1 MLLEIKNL
9 VKRYD
14 EFLAVDNVSFSVKE
28 GEILGLLGPNGAG
41 KTTIINCLIGLK
53 SIDSGDIKVFG
64 KELKTN
70 ELDIKKHIGIVTQNI
85 SIYYDLNAYDN
96 VMYFGGIYGLRGK
109 YLRECVEEALNF
121 CGLWEERKKS
131 PKAFSGGMLRRL
143 NIACGI
149 VHKPKL
155 IIMDEPTAGID
166 PQSRSHIIQGIEELN
181 RKGTSV
187 IYTSHYMEEVE
198 RLCNHIIILD
208 HGRIIA
214 RGTKDE
220 LKSMISTEEK
230 VRIKVSSLNYTIVD
244 KIKQIY
250 GVKECSINEEYIYI
264 ISKKDSKN
272 LGKIIDMLVTDGI
285 EIMDIDI
292 DKPNIET
299 VFLTLTGRTLR
310 N

>member
-14 EFLAVDNVSFSVKE
+14 EFLAVDNVSFNIKE

-41 KTTIINCLIGLK
+41 KTTIINCIIGLNK
-53 SIDSGDIKVFG
+53 IDSGSIKVFG
-64 KELKTN
+64 KNLKTN
-70 ELDIKKHIGIVTQNI
+70 ELSIKKYIGIVTQNI
-85 SIYYDLNAYDN
+85 TVYNDLNAYDN

-109 YLRECVEEALNF
+109 KLKEYVEEALNF
-121 CGLWEERKKS
+121 CGLWEDRKKS
-131 PKAFSGGMLRRL
+131 PEAFSGGMLRRL

-166 PQSRSHIIQGIEELN
+166 PKSRSHILEGIEKLN
-181 RKGTSV
+181 KEGVSV

-198 RLCNHIIILD
+198 RLCKNIIIID
-208 HGRIIA
+208 QGRIIA
-214 RGTKDE
+214 KGTKDE

-230 VRIKVSSLNYTIVD
+230 VRIKTESLNYTIID
-244 KIKQIY
+244 KIKQVY
-250 GVKECSINEEYIYI
+250 GVKECNINEDYIDI
-264 ISKKDSKN
+264 VSAKGSKN
-272 LGKIIDMLVTDGI
+272 LGKIIDMLVNQGI
-285 EIMDIDI
+285 EIMDILI

-299 VFLTLTGRTLR
+299 VFLTLTGRSLG

>member
-14 EFLAVDNVSFSVKE
+14 EFLAVDNVSFSIKE

-41 KTTIINCLIGLK
+41 KTTIINCIIGLNK
-53 SIDSGDIKVFG
+53 IDSGSIKVFG
-64 KELKTN
+64 RDLKTN

-85 SIYYDLNAYDN
+85 SLYYDLNAYDN

-109 YLRECVEEALNF
+109 YLKECVEEVLNF
-121 CGLWEERKKS
+121 VGLWEDRKKS
-131 PKAFSGGMLRRL
+131 PEAFSGGMLRRL

-149 VHKPKL
+149 VHRPKL
-155 IIMDEPTAGID
+155 IILDEPTAGID
-166 PQSRSHIIQGIEELN
+166 PQSRSHILAGIESLN
-181 RKGTSV
+181 REGASV

-198 RLCNHIIILD
+198 RLCKNVIILD
-208 HGRIIA
+208 QGRIIA
-214 RGTKDE
+214 KGTKDE
-220 LKSMISTEEK
+220 LKSMVSAEEK
-230 VRIKVSSLNYTIVD
+230 VRIKPSSLNYTVVD
-244 KIKQIY
+244 KIKQVY
-250 GVKECSINEEYIYI
+250 GVKECNIDEEYINV
-264 ISKKDSKN
+264 ISKKGSKN
-272 LGKIIDMLVTDGI
+272 LGKMIDILVNDGI
-285 EIMDIDI
+285 EIDDIAI

>member
-14 EFLAVDNVSFSVKE
+14 EFLAVDNVSFSIKE

-41 KTTIINCLIGLK
+41 KTTIINCIIGLNK
-53 SIDSGDIKVFG
+53 IDSGSIKVFG
-64 KELKTN
+64 RDLKAN

-85 SIYYDLNAYDN
+85 SLYYDLNAYDN

-109 YLRECVEEALNF
+109 YLKERVEETLNF
-121 CGLWEERKKS
+121 VGLWEDRKKS
-131 PKAFSGGMLRRL
+131 PEAFSGGMLRRL

-149 VHKPKL
+149 VHRPKL

-166 PQSRSHIIQGIEELN
+166 PQSRSHILGGIEKLN
-181 RKGTSV
+181 REGASV

-198 RLCNHIIILD
+198 RLCKNIIILD
-208 HGRIIA
+208 QGRIIA
-214 RGTKDE
+214 KGTKDE
-220 LKSMISTEEK
+220 LKSMVSTEEK
-230 VRIKVSSLNYTIVD
+230 VRIKPSSLNYTVVD
-244 KIKQIY
+244 KIKQVY
-250 GVKECSINEEYIYI
+250 GVKECNIDEEYINV
-264 ISKKDSKN
+264 ISKKGSKN
-272 LGKIIDMLVTDGI
+272 LGKMIDMLVNDGI
-285 EIMDIDI
+285 EIEDISI

>member
-14 EFLAVDNVSFSVKE
+14 EFLAVDNISFSIKE

-41 KTTIINCLIGLK
+41 KTTIINCIIGLNK
-53 SIDSGDIKVFG
+53 IDSGSIKVFG
-64 KELKTN
+64 RDLRTN

-85 SIYYDLNAYDN
+85 SLYYDLNAYDN

-109 YLRECVEEALNF
+109 YLKERVEETLNF
-121 CGLWEERKKS
+121 VGLWEDRKKS
-131 PKAFSGGMLRRL
+131 PEAFSGGMLRRL

-149 VHKPKL
+149 VHRPKL

-166 PQSRSHIIQGIEELN
+166 PQSRSHILGGIEKLN
-181 RKGTSV
+181 REGASV

-198 RLCNHIIILD
+198 RLCKNIIILD
-208 HGRIIA
+208 QGRIIA
-214 RGTKDE
+214 KGTKDE
-220 LKSMISTEEK
+220 LKSMVSTEEK
-230 VRIKVSSLNYTIVD
+230 VRIKPSSLNYTVID
-244 KIKQIY
+244 KIKQVY
-250 GVKECSINEEYIYI
+250 GVKECNIDEEYINI
-264 ISKKDSKN
+264 ISKKGSKN
-272 LGKIIDMLVTDGI
+272 LGKIIDMLVNDGI
-285 EIMDIDI
+285 EIEDIAI

>member
-14 EFLAVDNVSFSVKE
+14 EFLAVDNVSFSINE

-41 KTTIINCLIGLK
+41 KTTIINCIIGLNK
-53 SIDSGDIKVFG
+53 IDSGSIKVFG
-64 KELKTN
+64 RDLKTN
-70 ELDIKKHIGIVTQNI
+70 ELDIKKHIGIITQNI
-85 SIYYDLNAYDN
+85 SLYYDLNAYDN

-109 YLRECVEEALNF
+109 YLKECVEETLNF
-121 CGLWEERKKS
+121 VGLWDDRKKS
-131 PKAFSGGMLRRL
+131 PEAFSGGMLRRL

-149 VHKPKL
+149 VHRPKL

-166 PQSRSHIIQGIEELN
+166 PQSRSHILGGIEKLN
-181 RKGTSV
+181 REGASV

-198 RLCNHIIILD
+198 RLCKNIIILD
-208 HGRIIA
+208 QGRIIA
-214 RGTKDE
+214 KGTKDE

-230 VRIKVSSLNYTIVD
+230 VRIKPSSLNYTVVD
-244 KIKQIY
+244 KIKQVY
-250 GVKECSINEEYIYI
+250 GVKECNIDEEYINV
-264 ISKKDSKN
+264 ISKKGSKN
-272 LGKIIDMLVTDGI
+272 LGKMIDMLVNGGI
-285 EIMDIDI
+285 EIEDIAI

>member
-14 EFLAVDNVSFSVKE
+14 EFLAVDNVSFNIKE

-41 KTTIINCLIGLK
+41 KTTIINCIIGLNK
-53 SIDSGDIKVFG
+53 IDSGSIKVFG
-64 KELKTN
+64 KNLKTN
-70 ELDIKKHIGIVTQNI
+70 ELSIKKYIGIVTQNI
-85 SIYYDLNAYDN
+85 TVYNDLNAYDN

-109 YLRECVEEALNF
+109 KLKEYVEEALNF
-121 CGLWEERKKS
+121 CGLWEDRKKS
-131 PKAFSGGMLRRL
+131 PEAFSGGMLRRL

-166 PQSRSHIIQGIEELN
+166 PKSRSHILEGIEKLN
-181 RKGTSV
+181 KEGVSV

-198 RLCNHIIILD
+198 RLCKNIIIID
-208 HGRIIA
+208 QGRIIA
-214 RGTKDE
+214 KGTKDE
-220 LKSMISTEEK
+220 LKNMISTEEK
-230 VRIKVSSLNYTIVD
+230 VRIKTESLNYTIIN
-244 KIKQIY
+244 KIKQVY
-250 GVKECSINEEYIYI
+250 GVKECNINEDYIDI
-264 ISKKDSKN
+264 VSAKGSKN
-272 LGKIIDMLVTDGI
+272 LGKIIDMLVNQGI
-285 EIMDIDI
+285 EIMDILI

-299 VFLTLTGRTLR
+299 VFLTLTGRSLG